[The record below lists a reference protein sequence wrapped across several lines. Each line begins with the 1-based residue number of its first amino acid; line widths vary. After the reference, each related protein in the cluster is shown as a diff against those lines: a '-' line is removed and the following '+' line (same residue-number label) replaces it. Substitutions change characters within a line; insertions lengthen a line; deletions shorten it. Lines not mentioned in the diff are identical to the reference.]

1 MTKKEKEALIETI
14 EECRKWMMDSSGY
27 EETNITIADLIED
40 DGDIYEAYVAIHL
53 MNGEC
58 ILLRNHCFQS
68 FVAKTYFGD
77 HAMYDPVA
85 DDDCIEV
92 VCFDFDANDH
102 THDFQVPLSSICCI
116 ETYHIRLN
124 WQNLSKLT
132 QRK

>member
-14 EECRKWMMDSSGY
+14 EECCKWMMDSSGY

-40 DGDIYEAYVAIHL
+40 DGDIYEVYVAIHL

-68 FVAKTYFGD
+68 FVGKTYFGD

-116 ETYHIRLN
+116 EAYHIRLN

>member
-14 EECRKWMMDSSGY
+14 EECRRWMMNSSGY

-40 DGDIYEAYVAIHL
+40 DGDIYEVYVAIHL

-68 FVAKTYFGD
+68 FVGKTYFGD
-77 HAMYDPVA
+77 HAMYDPVI

-92 VCFDFDANDH
+92 VCFDFEANDH
-102 THDFQVPLSSICCI
+102 THDFQVPLSSICYI
-116 ETYHIRLN
+116 EAYHIRLN

>member
-68 FVAKTYFGD
+68 FVGKTYFGD

-102 THDFQVPLSSICCI
+102 THDFQVPLSSICYI
-116 ETYHIRLN
+116 EAYHIRLN

>member
-1 MTKKEKEALIETI
+1 MTKKEREALIETI

-40 DGDIYEAYVAIHL
+40 DGDIYEAFVAIHL
-53 MNGEC
+53 INGEC

-68 FVAKTYFGD
+68 FVGKTYFGD
-77 HAMYDPVA
+77 HAMYDRVR
-85 DDDCIEV
+85 DDDCIDV
-92 VCFDFDANDH
+92 VCFDFEANDH

-116 ETYHIRLN
+116 EAYHIRLN

-132 QRK
+132 QQQ

>member
-1 MTKKEKEALIETI
+1 MTKKEREALIETI

-27 EETNITIADLIED
+27 EEENITIADLIED

-68 FVAKTYFGD
+68 FVGKTYFGD
-77 HAMYDPVA
+77 HAMYDCVT

-92 VCFDFDANDH
+92 VCFDSDANDH
-102 THDFQVPLSSICCI
+102 THDFHVPLSSICCI

>member
-40 DGDIYEAYVAIHL
+40 DGDIYEVYVAIHL

-68 FVAKTYFGD
+68 FVGKTYFGD

-102 THDFQVPLSSICCI
+102 THDFQVPLSSICYI
-116 ETYHIRLN
+116 EAYHIRLN

>member
-1 MTKKEKEALIETI
+1 MTKKEKEALIKTI
-14 EECRKWMMDSSGY
+14 EDCRKWMMDSSGY

-40 DGDIYEAYVAIHL
+40 DGDIYEVYVAIHL

-68 FVAKTYFGD
+68 FVGKTYFGD
-77 HAMYDPVA
+77 HAMYDPVI

-92 VCFDFDANDH
+92 VCFDFEANDH
-102 THDFQVPLSSICCI
+102 THDFQVPLSSICYI
-116 ETYHIRLN
+116 EAYHIRLN

>member
-1 MTKKEKEALIETI
+1 MTKKEREALIKEI
-14 EECRKWMMDSSGY
+14 EDSRQWMMDSSGY
-27 EETNITIADLIED
+27 DETNITIADLIKD

-53 MNGEC
+53 INGEC

-68 FVAKTYFGD
+68 FVGKTYFGD

-92 VCFDFDANDH
+92 VCYDFDAIDSV
-102 THDFQVPLSSICCI
+102 HDFQVPLSSICCI

>member
-1 MTKKEKEALIETI
+1 MTKKEREALIETI

-27 EETNITIADLIED
+27 EETNITIADLIKD

-53 MNGEC
+53 INGEC

-68 FVAKTYFGD
+68 FVGKTYFGD
-77 HAMYDPVA
+77 HAMYDRVR
-85 DDDCIEV
+85 DDDCIDV
-92 VCFDFDANDH
+92 VCFDFEANDH

-116 ETYHIRLN
+116 EAYHIRLN

-132 QRK
+132 QQK

>member
-40 DGDIYEAYVAIHL
+40 DGDIYEVFVAIHL
-53 MNGEC
+53 INGEC

-68 FVAKTYFGD
+68 FVGKTYFGD

-102 THDFQVPLSSICCI
+102 THDFQVPLSSICYI
-116 ETYHIRLN
+116 EAYHIRLN